1 LEYHHNNLDGILV
14 CCSNLCLVVDTLQ
27 VLDDDVD
34 DILELL
40 DDDAHIVLELLDDD
54 AHDILELLD
63 DDAHNVLGPLDG
75 MEGSESGYSVEEPGV
90 LLAPMI
96 NPKKMATEALMMTT
110 EAQQVEKDTRD
121 FE

>member
-14 CCSNLCLVVDTLQ
+14 CCSNLCLVGDTLQ
-27 VLDDDVD
+27 VYDDDV
-34 DILELL
+34 
-40 DDDAHIVLELLDDD
+40 V
-54 AHDILELLD
+54 HDILELLD
-63 DDAHNVLGPLDG
+63 DDTHDKLELLDDDAHNALGPLDG
-75 MEGSESGYSVEEPGV
+75 TEGIESGYSVEESGV

-110 EAQQVEKDTRD
+110 EAQQVEKNTRD

>member
-27 VLDDDVD
+27 VF
-34 DILELL
+34 
-40 DDDAHIVLELLDDD
+40 DDD

-63 DDAHNVLGPLDG
+63 DDLHDILELLDDDAHEILELLDG
-75 MEGSESGYSVEEPGV
+75 MEGNKLSYSVEESGV

-110 EAQQVEKDTRD
+110 EAQQAEKDTRD